1 MIGHEAKRYKAMNTC
16 ISPKQKLNSG
26 KTVWLWVIETPSDQ
40 ILGFMQAF
48 NKTLKHWKRY

>member
-48 NKTLKHWKRY
+48 NKTLKHW